1 MKMFEFT
8 ALKLLHKDM
17 IAKGEER
24 ATFPF
29 EFNGKI
35 FSCIFLTDI
44 IPYRLYLTTLGLSPK
59 VFELEIEK
67 GYKTQSFIADY
78 KKLIA
83 YLEIK
88 YDPTHKFVPFNF
100 FEALNRRI
108 PKEFKM
114 RPNYREVLE
123 VAAKRRN
130 IEEEAKIYFCG
141 WRRNVIGK
149 NVTEKNLEKTRSAFG
164 DTKAEMCKRKNIS
177 SCWTD
182 RDVEEDLRKLNDI
195 ISM

>member
-1 MKMFEFT
+1 M
-8 ALKLLHKDM
+8 
-17 IAKGEER
+17 
-24 ATFPF
+24 
-29 EFNGKI
+29 
-35 FSCIFLTDI
+35 
-44 IPYRLYLTTLGLSPK
+44 
-59 VFELEIEK
+59 
-67 GYKTQSFIADY
+67 YKRQ
-78 KKLIA
+78 
-83 YLEIK
+83 
-88 YDPTHKFVPFNF
+88 THKFVPFDF

-114 RPNYREVLE
+114 RPNYREVLG

-141 WRRNVIGK
+141 WRRNAIGK

>member
-1 MKMFEFT
+1 M
-8 ALKLLHKDM
+8 
-17 IAKGEER
+17 
-24 ATFPF
+24 
-29 EFNGKI
+29 
-35 FSCIFLTDI
+35 
-44 IPYRLYLTTLGLSPK
+44 YLTTLGLSPK

-88 YDPTHKFVPFNF
+88 YDPTHKFVPFDF

-114 RPNYREVLE
+114 RPNYREVLG

-141 WRRNVIGK
+141 WRRNAIGK

-164 DTKAEMCKRKNIS
+164 DTKAEMCKVS
-177 SCWTD
+177 A
-182 RDVEEDLRKLNDI
+182 
-195 ISM
+195 

>member
-123 VAAKRRN
+123 VAPKSLN
-130 IEEEAKIYFCG
+130 FYHQPKINFLGCIS
-141 WRRNVIGK
+141 NEKGK
-149 NVTEKNLEKTRSAFG
+149 KVTEK
-164 DTKAEMCKRKNIS
+164 IS
-177 SCWTD
+177 KKQGVLSEIQKQKCVKGKILVLAGQT
-182 RDVEEDLRKLNDI
+182 VMLKKI
-195 ISM
+195 